1 MKIRINS
8 IVEYKT
14 PNPDEILNGKSLQY
28 KVTEINGDRLYIV
41 ALGLNLPY
49 PPVTLA
55 LLSDVKVVT
64 F

>member
-8 IVEYKT
+8 IIEYKN
-14 PNPDEILNGKSLQY
+14 PLPDEYINNEPRQY
-28 KVTEINGDRLYIV
+28 QVTYINQNRLYIV
-41 ALGLNLPY
+41 PVCQIEPLI
-49 PPVTLA
+49 VTLA